1 MINWISV
8 EDETPKECC
17 NGMSEKVLV
26 AGIDEHG
33 DRNWGENRYYF
44 YFQERY
50 NKFRMVG
57 WQKITHWAYM
67 PNLPE
72 IK

>member
-8 EDETPKECC
+8 EDDTPKECC
-17 NGMSEKVLV
+17 NGISEKVLV
-26 AGIDEHG
+26 AGIDDWG
-33 DRNWGENRYYF
+33 DISWGESQYYF
-44 YFQERY
+44 YNNTDY
-50 NKFRMVG
+50 NGFNYRG
-57 WQKITHWAYM
+57 WYKITHWAYM